1 MWVLKEEGS
10 CCCCWRKLLGKDSWE
25 EPVEQLTLTRL
36 PCSVRW
42 DRRCEHTTLLAPLA
56 SEKCTWKL
64 QELPWLWLWSIKK
77 THETPPWPLSVTCY
91 HSHCCSA
98 PGSLAAVSIP
108 SGVPKLQS
116 VLPHVILSLP
126 TGLRGMDCG
135 SFLISICP
143 VSDLSLNVYIFPTFS
158 VLHYM
163 MIALYYYILAIYIL
177 FCGSYCFYRPIK
189 RAYAVLSHRCEIS
202 PTDRLRGLDDWP
214 PDGIQ
219 FGKVVEPLA
228 AFLEEV
234 GHYGWGLCLVA
245 CPHFLFT
252 FYFLKIQCN

>member
-1 MWVLKEEGS
+1 MTVAVEHKKNSRNSSVAFICHLLPQPLLLSSWFPGCSLYPIWGS
-10 CCCCWRKLLGKDSWE
+10 
-25 EPVEQLTLTRL
+25 Q
-36 PCSVRW
+36 
-42 DRRCEHTTLLAPLA
+42 
-56 SEKCTWKL
+56 
-64 QELPWLWLWSIKK
+64 
-77 THETPPWPLSVTCY
+77 
-91 HSHCCSA
+91 
-98 PGSLAAVSIP
+98 AAICM
-108 SGVPKLQS
+108 
-116 VLPHVILSLP
+116 PHVILSLP

-163 MIALYYYILAIYIL
+163 MTALYYYILAIYIL

-202 PTDRLRGLDDWP
+202 PTDRLWGLDDWP